1 MSFAASVKQELD
13 HVARSRSCCRTAEL
27 AALFRASGTF
37 HIQGGGRYGLHA
49 AFGQSSTARTT
60 INLIK
65 SFSLPVEVR
74 VRDERRLRQG
84 KRYEVYLEGADRLV
98 QFLNETGVLSDS
110 LSLQDRVPERLVRK
124 RCCKAAFLRGAF
136 LGAGSVSDPRQPA
149 HLEIYSNNE
158 AFLVTLQAVA
168 ADFGIRLSINPRQRN
183 PAVYTKNLGA
193 ITDFLINTGAH
204 QSALKFE
211 ERSIVSSVRGDANRR
226 ANFDQA
232 NAARC
237 SQAAARQIRAIEALQ
252 GWQGWATISPRLA
265 EIAEL
270 RLAHPS
276 ATLQELGRRASPRLS
291 KNAVNQRLRRLV
303 QLAEARFPESA
314 HR

>member
-1 MSFAASVKQELD
+1 MSFAAAVKQELD
-13 HVARSRSCCRTAEL
+13 HVARSRSCCKTAEL

-37 HIQGGGRYGLHA
+37 HIQGGGQYGLHA
-49 AFGQSSTARTT
+49 AFSQSSTARTT
-60 INLIK
+60 INLIR

-74 VRDERRLRQG
+74 VRDERRLKQG
-84 KRYEVYLEGADRLV
+84 KRYEVYLEGGGRLV

-110 LSLQDRVPERLVRK
+110 LSLQDSVPERLVRK
-124 RCCKAAFLRGAF
+124 RCCKAALLRGAF

-158 AFLVTLQAVA
+158 AFLETLQSVA
-168 ADFGIRLSINPRQRN
+168 ADLGISLSINPRKRN
-183 PAVYTKNLGA
+183 PAVYSKNLGA

-204 QSALKFE
+204 QSALKYE

-237 SQAAARQIRAIEALQ
+237 SKAAARQIRAIQALQ
-252 GWQGWATISPRLA
+252 GSEGWATISQPLV
-265 EIAEL
+265 EIADL

-276 ATLQELGRRASPRLS
+276 STLQELGYRTSPRLS
-291 KNAVNQRLRRLV
+291 KNAVNHRLRRLV
-303 QLAEARFPESA
+303 QLAEARFPELT
-314 HR
+314 R